1 MKATTKKLI
10 AATFVLVV
18 AIALAASSTY
28 AWFAMSTTT
37 DVRQFDV
44 NVTAGDNLLI
54 AVTKVGH
61 SAPEQASFKAYIAS
75 DEIIGGSGVG
85 EFFDTAGV
93 AIADANKLALATAD
107 DELAFSLLDDVNL
120 LDGEGAYFA
129 FDVHFIGSAAF
140 DIKLNAATVTS
151 ALAEGETNLFPAY
164 AWDNLEYNGIT
175 IAKGAE
181 IQAAAANA
189 VRIAFGSSVYEPNAD
204 EGYGSFGGANNLAI
218 DYYNN
223 SRGLTEDDAITAP
236 EDTYTTFDE
245 TGEVLV
251 TLAGTDTDGL
261 FTGKFTVKIW
271 LEGWDAD
278 AFDSIKAQ
286 TISTTLQFVGE
297 EVGEEEA

>member
-54 AVTKVGH
+54 AVTKVGYP
-61 SAPEQASFKAYIAS
+61 APEQALFKAYIAS
-75 DEIIGGSGVG
+75 DEIIGEEGVG
-85 EFFDTAGV
+85 QFFDTAGV
-93 AIADANKLALATAD
+93 AIEDADKLALATAD
-107 DELAFSLLDDVNL
+107 NGLAFSLLDGVTL
-120 LDGEGAYFA
+120 LEGEGAYFA

-140 DIKLNAATVTS
+140 DVKLNAATVTS
-151 ALAEGETNLFPAY
+151 ALAEGVTNLFPAY
-164 AWDNLEYNGIT
+164 AWDNLVYNGTQIT
-175 IAKGAE
+175 AGEE
-181 IQAAAANA
+181 IEAAAANA

-204 EGYGSFGGANNLAI
+204 EGYGSFGGENNLAI

-223 SRGLTEDDAITAP
+223 SRGLTGTDAIAAP
-236 EDTYTTFDE
+236 TEDIYTPFDE
-245 TGEVLV
+245 TGQVLV
-251 TLAGTDTDGL
+251 TLADTDEDGL
-261 FTGKFTVKIW
+261 FTGEFTVMIW

-286 TISTTLQFVGE
+286 TISTILEFVGE
-297 EVGEEEA
+297 AA

>member
-54 AVTKVGH
+54 AVTEVGDP
-61 SAPEQASFKAYIAS
+61 APTQALFKAYIAS
-75 DEIIGGSGVG
+75 DEIIGENGVG
-85 EFFDTAGV
+85 QFFDTAGEP
-93 AIADANKLALATAD
+93 IADANKLALATAD
-107 DELAFSLLDDVNL
+107 NGLAFSLLDGVNL

-140 DIKLNAATVTS
+140 NVKLNAATVTS
-151 ALAEGETNLFPAY
+151 ALAEGVTNLFPAY
-164 AWDNLEYNGIT
+164 AWEGNEYGLT
-175 IAKGAE
+175 PGEE
-181 IQAAAANA
+181 IEAAAANA

-204 EGYGSFGGANNLAI
+204 QGYGSFGGEDNLAI

-223 SRGLTEDDAITAP
+223 FRGLTGDDAIAAP
-236 EDTYTTFDE
+236 TEDIYTTFDE

-251 TLAGTDTDGL
+251 ALADTDADGL
-261 FTGKFTVKIW
+261 FTGKFTVMIW

-286 TISTTLQFVGE
+286 TISTILEFVGE
-297 EVGEEEA
+297 AA

>member
-1 MKATTKKLI
+1 MKATTQKLI

-54 AVTKVGH
+54 AVTGVGED
-61 SAPEQASFKAYIAS
+61 APEQALFKAYIAS
-75 DEIIGGSGVG
+75 DEIIGENGVG
-85 EFFDTAGV
+85 QFFGTAGV
-93 AIADANKLALATAD
+93 AIEDADKLALATAD
-107 DELAFSLLDDVNL
+107 NGLAFSLLDGVTL
-120 LDGEGAYFA
+120 LEGEGAYFA

-151 ALAEGETNLFPAY
+151 ALAEDVTNLFPAY
-164 AWDNLEYNGIT
+164 AWDDLVYNEIE
-175 IAKGAE
+175 IAAGAV
-181 IQAAAANA
+181 IQAEAANA
-189 VRIAFGSSVYEPNAD
+189 VRIAFGSKVYEPNAYA
-204 EGYGSFGGANNLAI
+204 GYGRFGGENNLAI

-223 SRGLTEDDAITAP
+223 FRGLTGDDAIAAP
-236 EDTYTTFDE
+236 TEGIYTTFDE
-245 TGEVLV
+245 TDAADEVLV
-251 TLAGTDTDGL
+251 TLAGPDEDGL

-286 TISTTLQFVGE
+286 TISTILQFVGE
-297 EVGEEEA
+297 AA

>member
-54 AVTKVGH
+54 AVTEVGD
-61 SAPEQASFKAYIAS
+61 SAPTQAFFKAYIAS
-75 DEIIGGSGVG
+75 DEITGENGVG
-85 EFFDTAGV
+85 QFFDTEGV
-93 AIADANKLALATAD
+93 AIEDADKLALATAD
-107 DELAFSLLDDVNL
+107 DDLDFSLLDGVDL
-120 LDGEGAYFA
+120 LAGEGAYFA

-140 DIKLNAATVTS
+140 KVKLNAATVTS
-151 ALAEGETNLFPAY
+151 ALATGVTNPFPAY
-164 AWDNLEYNGIT
+164 AWDNLEYNDIE
-175 IAKGAE
+175 IAAGAV
-181 IQAAAANA
+181 IQAEAANA
-189 VRIAFGSSVYEPNAD
+189 VRIAFGSSVYEPNANA
-204 EGYGSFGGANNLAI
+204 GYGRFGGANNLAI

-223 SRGLTEDDAITAP
+223 FRGLTGADAIAAP
-236 EDTYTTFDE
+236 TENIYTPFSE
-245 TGEVLV
+245 TGQVLV
-251 TLAGTDTDGL
+251 TLAEGADGL

-297 EVGEEEA
+297 EEEEEA